1 MTRTLVFVIVAALPL
16 MASAATIYLCK
27 AYGGGTFW
35 ASNHCNQH
43 SALIERIVS
52 VPDGMPFN
60 QQVDIGNQ
68 QLRGSSSTS
77 SNRTTIINNGGT
89 QGQNKSA
96 ECEAL
101 DQTIQALDSAGRAP
115 QSLQSLDRIRAQ
127 RKNARDRQFALKC

>member
-1 MTRTLVFVIVAALPL
+1 MKRMLVLVIVAALPL
-16 MASAATIYLCK
+16 MAPAATIYLCK

-43 SALIERIVS
+43 RALIERIVS
-52 VPDGMPFN
+52 VPDGLPFN

-68 QLRGSSSTS
+68 QLRDSSSIS
-77 SNRTTIINNGGT
+77 SNRTTIINNVGA

-101 DQTIQALDSAGRAP
+101 DQTIKALDSAGRSP

-127 RKNARDRQFALKC
+127 RKMARDRQFALKC

>member
-1 MTRTLVFVIVAALPL
+1 MKRTLVFVMVAALPL
-16 MASAATIYLCK
+16 MAPSATIYLCK

-43 SALIERIVS
+43 NALIERIVS

-77 SNRTTIINNGGT
+77 SNRTTIINNGGA
-89 QGQNKSA
+89 QGHNKSA

-101 DQTIQALDSAGRAP
+101 DQTIKALDSAGRAP